1 MKKRVAIAVSALTIM
16 SVNVS
21 AASSFSI
28 SSRDIPGGHQL
39 TQHQVFEGFGCHG
52 GNESPQ
58 LEWKNPPSGT
68 KSFAITVFDPDAP
81 TGSGWWHWTVVNIPV
96 QTLNLPAG
104 AGNQNNEKLPAGAVQ
119 GRNDFGYSGFGGAC
133 PPEGDKPHRYQFT
146 VWALDADKLPV
157 DKNASGALVGFML
170 NRHALEKAQL
180 TATYGR

>member
-119 GRNDFGYSGFGGAC
+119 GRNDFGYSGFGGHVHLK
-133 PPEGDKPHRYQFT
+133 ETNLT
-146 VWALDADKLPV
+146 VTSLPSGPWMRINSLSIKMPVVHWSALC
-157 DKNASGALVGFML
+157 
-170 NRHALEKAQL
+170 L
-180 TATYGR
+180 TATPWKKHN